1 MGPGDFKRKYK
12 YRSDISSSKYSYWI
26 AIIISIIIFWA
37 LWTYFR

>member
-12 YRSDISSSKYSYWI
+12 YRSDPSNSKYTYWI
-26 AIIISIIIFWA
+26 AIVISIIIFWA